1 MQEYRLRGRK
11 RVAAGILAFLVLSV
25 LLFSAFFI
33 AFEAHHDCS
42 GEDDCNIC
50 FCMDE
55 CGKAIL
61 QVRFGY
67 GSAVRTV
74 VSLFLFLLTAAAV
87 HFVFVLTFE
96 TPVSRKVQLND

>member
-11 RVAAGILAFLVLSV
+11 RAAAGILAFLVLSV

-42 GEDDCNIC
+42 GEDDCSIC
-50 FCMDE
+50 FCIDE

-67 GSAVRTV
+67 SSAVQTS

-87 HFVFVLTFE
+87 HYFAVKTFE

>member
-11 RVAAGILAFLVLSV
+11 RAAAGILAFLVLSV

-42 GEDDCNIC
+42 GEDDCSIC
-50 FCMDE
+50 FCIDE

-61 QVRFGY
+61 QVLFGY
-67 GSAVRTV
+67 SSAVRTA
-74 VSLFLFLLTAAAV
+74 VSLFLLLLTAAAV
-87 HFVFVLTFE
+87 HYVAVLTYE

>member
-1 MQEYRLRGRK
+1 MQKHHLHGRK
-11 RVAAGILAFLVLSV
+11 RAAAGILAFLVLSV
-25 LLFSAFFI
+25 ILFSAFFI

-42 GEDDCNIC
+42 GEDDCSIC
-50 FCMDE
+50 FCIDE

-67 GSAVRTV
+67 GSTVRTA
-74 VSLFLFLLTAAAV
+74 VSLFLFLLSAAAV
-87 HFVFVLTFE
+87 HYVAVKAFE